1 MNSLKMYYSNTKN
14 PSSSCQTKADN
25 LILVFHPPIFILN
38 VHNSVLSQK
47 TNIVILFLFAGRY
60 YFIIHKII
68 SPREHAYIEANAR
81 APPLYKLIGGYYV

>member
-14 PSSSCQTKADN
+14 PSSSCQTKVDN

-47 TNIVILFLFAGRY
+47 TNTVILFFFVGRY
-60 YFIIHKII
+60 YFIMHEII
-68 SPREHAYIEANAR
+68 SSREHAYIESNAR
-81 APPLYKLIGGYYV
+81 APPIKEV